1 MLMAISMKVNGK
13 MIKPMAREHFYT
25 LMGLIIMEIGS
36 MINKMELVWS
46 VGKME
51 PNLKAIILMEKKK
64 ARVN

>member
-1 MLMAISMKVNGK
+1 
-13 MIKPMAREHFYT
+13 MIKLMAREHFYT